1 MALTDIVLP
10 LTAKKNGPAGAP
22 MVRPKVFYL
31 KSTELFRINYDSVR
45 NSTVI
50 RVKDPKRKIEL
61 YESPDEFMGMQ
72 ALSQGATAS
81 QVFTKVYAA
90 LTPTSSA
97 TGADAVTAAA
107 VPTKYYNEISAVGT
121 VGYVRLP
128 DPFVKR
134 LFVLQ
139 NLTGTAVS
147 VNGRGTTSPINGSTA
162 AYTLAAYKRIHFLA
176 PTASTAGT
184 TAGWQTAVDA

>member
-1 MALTDIVLP
+1 M
-10 LTAKKNGPAGAP
+10 
-22 MVRPKVFYL
+22 
-31 KSTELFRINYDSVR
+31 NYDSVR
-45 NSTVI
+45 NATVI
-50 RVKDPKRKIEL
+50 RVAHPHRKVEL
-61 YESPDEFMGMQ
+61 IESPDEFLGMQ

-81 QVFTKVYAA
+81 QVFTKIYAA

-107 VPTKYYNEISAVGT
+107 VPTKFYNEISSVGT

-134 LFVLQ
+134 NFVFQ

-147 VNGRGTTSPINGSTA
+147 VNGRGTTSPINASTA
-162 AYTLAAYKRIHFLA
+162 AYTLAAYKRIHFVA
-176 PTASTAGT
+176 PTAATAGT